1 MGLFITFEGIEG
13 SGKSTQMALLA
24 ADLEKQGIYCR
35 ATSEPGGSELGS
47 ELRKLLLQGISLN
60 IVERSELL
68 LFAAD
73 RAQHVEQVI
82 LPALHEGA
90 VVLCDRFSDATMAY
104 QGYGRGL
111 DRDAIA
117 MINDFAARSLKPHLT
132 LLFDMPPERGLARVR
147 QRALDAGMQG
157 GSDDRFER
165 EHLEFHRRVRE
176 GYLALAGAEPDRF
189 RIIDADSDVDAVFR
203 SVKNTVSTML
213 G

>member
-13 SGKSTQMALLA
+13 SGKSTQMALVA
-24 ADLEKQGIYCR
+24 ADLEKRGIHCR
-35 ATSEPGGSELGS
+35 ATSEPGGSELGR

-60 IVERSELL
+60 IAGRSELL

-111 DRDAIA
+111 ERDAIA

-147 QRALDAGMQG
+147 QRDVDAGMHG

-165 EHLEFHRRVRE
+165 ENLAFHRRVRE
-176 GYLALAGAEPDRF
+176 GYLALAGAEPDRI
-189 RIIDADSDVDAVFR
+189 RIIDADSDVDEVFR
-203 SVKNTVSTML
+203 NVKNAVSAML